1 MKRKALVA
9 LAGQPN
15 CGKSTVFNMLTGAR
29 QHVANYPGVTV
40 EKKSGFFSIGD
51 LKVELVDLPG
61 TYSLSSYSLEERVAR
76 DFLIHDHPVLAVNV
90 IEAPNLRR
98 SLSLTFQMLELE
110 LPTLVVLNMM
120 DMAEKRGMTIDT
132 ARLSEKLGM
141 PVVTATA
148 RKGQGREELA
158 QAIKRMAA
166 EEAIPAFR
174 IDYGPLEE
182 AISHIEEMLPRET
195 FFFIPRRWLAIK
207 LLEEDAGASRI
218 ISDHAADPDAVF
230 TAVRELSDAFRK
242 AHGEIPESH
251 MAYRRHALAGEIV
264 KTCANSPKDSRYALS
279 DRIDAVVC
287 NKFAGPVILMTV
299 IFLLYYLSIDV
310 GYRLTGPLV
319 NQLLA
324 LKAWLSSFLPDPGVI
339 EDPLFRSL
347 GVWFMESMVAL
358 LTYIPIFLILF
369 ALIAILED
377 SGYMPRMAFIL
388 DKLFRNYGLHG
399 QSTLPLILAGVYMG
413 GCCVPGVMATK
424 GIPDERARLA
434 TILIVPMMNC
444 LAKVPLY
451 VVLVTAFFAD
461 DRALAMF
468 FISTVTLFM
477 ALPVAKILTLTVLR
491 KHDQA
496 PFIMEM
502 PAYHFPTIKVVA
514 GRSVERTWIFVKKIV
529 SIVAA
534 VSVIVF
540 ALLQFPGLGQE
551 RIAAYQAQWD
561 KAAAAFRAKLGEAN
575 AYQGLLA
582 GENLDRYML
591 FADAYRQATMGIS
604 DQTAADRV
612 FAEFADRDP
621 AFAAL
626 LKPAPDDKDA
636 AAVRTATRALDN
648 TRKTIR
654 REMKNEQLNASFLG
668 TLGEALVPV
677 TKYAGFDAKVNIS
690 LLAAFAAK
698 ESTVSTLGALYT
710 AGEGEKDASLDQRLK
725 TEMVGYTPLHALALM
740 LFMALYPPCL
750 ATTIMVQ
757 MQTKSAKWM
766 LFSIGY
772 LMFLGITVSSAVF
785 TGASLL
791 GLTGMQAM
799 WTFYALAI
807 LVTVVLGLYNPQPK
821 PNPIL
826 KEKPA

>member
-40 EKKSGFFSIGD
+40 EKKSGFFSVDDTKI
-51 LKVELVDLPG
+51 ELVDLPG

-98 SLSLTFQMLELE
+98 SLSLTFQLLELE

-120 DMAEKRGMTIDT
+120 DMAEKRNMVIDLDM
-132 ARLSEKLGM
+132 LSERLGT

-148 RKGQGREELA
+148 RKGVGREEVGRRIRTMSDEA
-158 QAIKRMAA
+158 QA
-166 EEAIPAFR
+166 PTFR

-182 AISHIEEMLPRET
+182 AISRIEELLPREA
-195 FFFIPRRWLAIK
+195 FFFVPRRWLAIK
-207 LLEEDAGASRI
+207 LLEEDAGATRI
-218 ISDHAADPDAVF
+218 VRDNAADAGPILETVQ
-230 TAVRELSDAFRK
+230 ELADAFRK
-242 AHGEIPESH
+242 AHREIPEAY
-251 MAYRRHALAGEIV
+251 MAYCRHALAGEVV
-264 KTCANSPKDSRYALS
+264 KACVRSPKDSRYVLS
-279 DRIDAVVC
+279 DKIDAVVC
-287 NKFAGPVILMTV
+287 NKFAGPVILVAV

-310 GYRLTGPLV
+310 GYRLTVPLV

-324 LKAWLSSFLPDPGVI
+324 FKAFLASLLPDPGVI

-347 GVWFMESMVAL
+347 GIWFMESMIAL

-369 ALIAILED
+369 ALIAMLED

-413 GCCVPGVMATK
+413 GCAVPGVMATK
-424 GIPDERARLA
+424 GIPDERARMA
-434 TILIVPMMNC
+434 TIMVVPMMNC
-444 LAKVPLY
+444 LAKIPLY
-451 VVLVTAFFAD
+451 VVLVGAFFPNE
-461 DRALAMF
+461 RAMVMF

-477 ALPVAKILTLTVLR
+477 ALPVAKVLTLTVLR
-491 KHDQA
+491 KRERA

-502 PAYHFPTIKVVA
+502 PAYHFPTFKVVL
-514 GRSVERTWIFVKKIV
+514 GRSIERTWLYVKKIV

-540 ALLQFPGLGQE
+540 ALLQFPGLGE
-551 RIAAYQAQWD
+551 DRLEAFDARWTKALEDFRTKIGKDNAYQAV
-561 KAAAAFRAKLGEAN
+561 
-575 AYQGLLA
+575 LA
-582 GENLDRYML
+582 GENLNRYVL
-591 FADAYRQATMGIS
+591 FSDAYRQASMGVS
-604 DQTAADRV
+604 DQAASDRMS
-612 FAEFADRDP
+612 AEFAAREP
-621 AFAAL
+621 NFAPL
-626 LKPAPDDKDA
+626 LKPAPGDKDA
-636 AAVRTATRALDN
+636 ASVRTAFRALDN
-648 TRKTIR
+648 NRKTIR
-654 REMKNEQLNASFLG
+654 REMKNEQINASFLG
-668 TLGEALVPV
+668 TLGEWLLPV
-677 TKYAGFDAKVNIS
+677 TKYAGFDLRVNIS

-710 AGEGEKDASLDQRLK
+710 AGDGEKDASLDQRLK
-725 TEMVGYTPLHALALM
+725 TEMTSYTPLHALALM

-750 ATTIMVQ
+750 ATTMMVQ
-757 MQTKSAKWM
+757 MQTRSRKWM

-772 LMFLGITVSSAVF
+772 LMFLGITVSSLVF
-785 TGASLL
+785 TGGSML
-791 GLTGMQAM
+791 GLTGTEAM
-799 WTFYALAI
+799 WIFYGIAI
-807 LVTVVLGLYNPQPK
+807 LVTIVLGLYNPQS
-821 PNPIL
+821 NPVKIL

>member
-40 EKKSGFFSIGD
+40 EKKSGFFAVD
-51 LKVELVDLPG
+51 ETKVELVDLPG

-98 SLSLTFQMLELE
+98 SLSLTFQILELE

-120 DMAEKRGMTIDT
+120 DMADKRGMTIDIG
-132 ARLSEKLGM
+132 RLAEKLGA

-148 RKGQGREELA
+148 RKGQGREEVA
-158 QAIKRMAA
+158 QTIKRMAA
-166 EEAIPAFR
+166 AEDVPSFR
-174 IDYGPLEE
+174 IDYGPLEY
-182 AISHIEEMLPRET
+182 AIGKIEELLPRET
-195 FFFIPRRWLAIK
+195 FFFLPRRWLAIK
-207 LLEEDAGASRI
+207 LLEEDAGALHI
-218 ISDHAADPDAVF
+218 IREHA
-230 TAVRELSDAFRK
+230 SDAEQILEVVRRLSAEFRK
-242 AHGEIPESH
+242 ENGEIPESY

-264 KTCANSPKDSRYALS
+264 AACVDSPKDSRYALS

-287 NKFAGPVILMTV
+287 NKFAGPLILVAV

-310 GYRLTGPLV
+310 GYQLTGPLV

-324 LKAWLSSFLPDPGVI
+324 FKAMLSSLLPAPGII

-347 GVWFMESMVAL
+347 GIWFMESMVAL

-369 ALIAILED
+369 ALIAVLED

-388 DKLFRNYGLHG
+388 DKLFRNFGLHG

-451 VVLVTAFFAD
+451 VVLVAAFFPQ
-461 DRALAMF
+461 DRTLAMF

-477 ALPVAKILTLTVLR
+477 ALPVAKVLTLTVLR
-491 KHDQA
+491 KLDQA

-502 PAYHFPTIKVVA
+502 PAYHFPTLKVVA
-514 GRSVERTWIFVKKIV
+514 GRSIERTWIFVKKIV

-534 VSVIVF
+534 VSVIIF
-540 ALLQFPGLGQE
+540 ALLQFPGLSEE
-551 RIAAYQAQWD
+551 RLTAYGERWS
-561 KAAAAFRAKLGEAN
+561 KATEEFRAKIGADN

-582 GENLDRYML
+582 GENLDRYVL
-591 FADAYRQATMGIS
+591 FADAYRQATMGLS
-604 DQTAADRV
+604 DQSAADAV
-612 FAEFADRDP
+612 AAEYAAKEPGFAP
-621 AFAAL
+621 L
-626 LKPAPDDKDA
+626 LKPAAGDKDA
-636 AAVRTATRALDN
+636 AAIRTAMRTLDN

-668 TLGEALVPV
+668 ALGEMLVPV
-677 TKYAGFDAKVNIS
+677 TKYAGFDTKVNIS

-710 AGEGEKDASLDQRLK
+710 VSDGEKDASLDQRLK
-725 TEMVGYTPLHALALM
+725 TEMAGYTPLHALALM

-750 ATTIMVQ
+750 ATSIMVQ
-757 MQTKSAKWM
+757 LQTKSTKWM

-785 TGASLL
+785 TGAGLL
-791 GLTGMQAM
+791 GLSGMQAM
-799 WTFYALAI
+799 WTFYGLAV
-807 LVTVVLGLYNPQPK
+807 LVTIILGLYNPQPK
-821 PNPIL
+821 PVAIL

>member
-40 EKKSGFFSIGD
+40 EKKSGFFAVDD

-76 DFLIHDHPVLAVNV
+76 DFLIHDHPVVAVNV

-98 SLSLTFQMLELE
+98 SLSLTFQILELE

-132 ARLSEKLGM
+132 AKLSQRLGM

-148 RKGQGREELA
+148 RKGLGREEVSRN
-158 QAIKRMAA
+158 IKSMSMA
-166 EEAIPAFR
+166 ETTPSFR
-174 IDYGPLEE
+174 IDYGPLEAPIAAIE
-182 AISHIEEMLPRET
+182 ALLPREA

-207 LLEEDAGASRI
+207 LLEQDAGAAQIVRE
-218 ISDHAADPDAVF
+218 HAADAEGIF
-230 TAVRELSDAFRK
+230 ESVRSAAAEFRK
-242 AHGEIPESH
+242 EKGEIPESY
-251 MAYRRHALAGEIV
+251 MAFCRHALAGEIV
-264 KTCANSPKDSRYALS
+264 KACANSPNDSRYALS

-287 NKFAGPVILMTV
+287 NKIAGPAILLAV

-310 GYRLTGPLV
+310 GYQLTGPLV
-319 NQLLA
+319 KELLA
-324 LKAWLSSFLPDPGVI
+324 AKAWLSSLLPPPGVI

-347 GVWFMESMVAL
+347 GIWFMESMVAL

-451 VVLVTAFFAD
+451 VVLVTAFFPN
-461 DRALAMF
+461 DRTLSMF

-477 ALPVAKILTLTVLR
+477 ALPVAKVLTLTVLR
-491 KHDQA
+491 KLDQA

-502 PAYHFPTIKVVA
+502 PAYHFPTLKVVA
-514 GRSVERTWIFVKKIV
+514 GRSIERTWIFVKKIV

-540 ALLQFPGLGQE
+540 ALLQFPGLGE
-551 RIAAYQAQWD
+551 DRAAAYEAQWA
-561 KAAAAFRAKLGEAN
+561 KAAADFRTKIGENN
-575 AYQGLLA
+575 AYQGLLV
-582 GENLDRYML
+582 GDGLGRCLL
-591 FADAYRQATMGIS
+591 FAEAFRQATMGVS
-604 DQTAADRV
+604 DQAAADKV
-612 FAEFADRDP
+612 FAEYAAREP
-621 AFAAL
+621 AFAPL
-626 LKPAPDDKDA
+626 LKPAPGDKDA
-636 AAVRTATRALDN
+636 AAVRTAMRALDN

-668 TLGEALVPV
+668 ALGEMLVPV

-710 AGEGEKDASLDQRLK
+710 AGDGEKDASLDQRLK
-725 TEMVGYTPLHALALM
+725 TEMLGYSPLHALALM

-757 MQTKSAKWM
+757 MQTKSTKWM

-772 LMFLGITVSSAVF
+772 LMFLGIMVSSAVF
-785 TGASLL
+785 TGATLL

-799 WTFYALAI
+799 WAFYATCV
-807 LVTVVLGLYNPQPK
+807 LVTIGLGLYNPQPK
-821 PNPIL
+821 TSPIL

>member
-40 EKKSGFFSIGD
+40 EKKSGFFAVDETKI
-51 LKVELVDLPG
+51 ELVDLPG
-61 TYSLSSYSLEERVAR
+61 AYSLSSYSLEERVAR

-98 SLSLTFQMLELE
+98 SLSLTFQILELE

-120 DMAEKRGMTIDT
+120 DMADKRGMAIDV
-132 ARLSEKLGM
+132 ARLAEKLGA

-148 RKGQGREELA
+148 RKGQGREEVA
-158 QAIKRMAA
+158 RTIKRMAA
-166 EEAIPAFR
+166 AEDVPSFR
-174 IDYGPLEE
+174 IDYGPLEYG
-182 AISHIEEMLPRET
+182 IGKIEELLPRET
-195 FFFIPRRWLAIK
+195 FFFLPRRWLAIK
-207 LLEEDAGASRI
+207 LLEEDAGALRI
-218 ISDHAADPDAVF
+218 IREHA
-230 TAVRELSDAFRK
+230 SDADQILEVVRRLSAEFRK
-242 AHGEIPESH
+242 ENGEIPESY
-251 MAYRRHALAGEIV
+251 MAYRRHAMAGEIV
-264 KTCANSPKDSRYALS
+264 AACVDSPKDSRYALS

-287 NKFAGPVILMTV
+287 NKFLGPVILLGV

-310 GYRLTGPLV
+310 GYQLTGPLV

-324 LKAWLSSFLPDPGVI
+324 FKATLSSLLPAPGVI

-347 GVWFMESMVAL
+347 GIWFMESMVAL

-369 ALIAILED
+369 ALIAVLED

-388 DKLFRNYGLHG
+388 DKLFRNFGLHG

-451 VVLVTAFFAD
+451 VVLVAAFFPQ
-461 DRALAMF
+461 DRTLAMF

-477 ALPVAKILTLTVLR
+477 ALPVAKVLTLTVLR
-491 KHDQA
+491 KLDQA

-502 PAYHFPTIKVVA
+502 PAYHFPTLKVVA
-514 GRSVERTWIFVKKIV
+514 GRSIERTWIFVKKIV

-534 VSVIVF
+534 VSVIIF
-540 ALLQFPGLGQE
+540 ALLQFPGLSEE
-551 RIAAYQAQWD
+551 RLTAYGERWNTATEE
-561 KAAAAFRAKLGEAN
+561 FRTKIGPNN

-582 GENLDRYML
+582 GKNLDRYVL
-591 FADAYRQATMGIS
+591 FADAYRQASMGLS
-604 DQTAADRV
+604 DQSAADAVAAEYAAREPT
-612 FAEFADRDP
+612 FAP
-621 AFAAL
+621 L
-626 LKPAPDDKDA
+626 LKPAAGDKDA
-636 AAVRTATRALDN
+636 AAIRTAMRALDN

-654 REMKNEQLNASFLG
+654 REIKNEQLNASFLG
-668 TLGEALVPV
+668 ALGEMLVPV

-710 AGEGEKDASLDQRLK
+710 VSDGEKDASLDQRLK
-725 TEMVGYTPLHALALM
+725 TEMAGYTPLHALALM

-750 ATTIMVQ
+750 ATSIMVQ
-757 MQTKSAKWM
+757 LQTKSTKWM

-785 TGASLL
+785 TGASLW
-791 GLTGMQAM
+791 GLSGMQAM
-799 WTFYALAI
+799 WTFYGLAV
-807 LVTVVLGLYNPQPK
+807 LVTIILGLYNPQPK
-821 PNPIL
+821 PVAIL

>member
-40 EKKSGFFSIGD
+40 EKKSGFFSVDETKI
-51 LKVELVDLPG
+51 ELVDLPG

-120 DMAEKRGMTIDT
+120 DMAEKRNMVIDV
-132 ARLSEKLGM
+132 ARLSERLGT
-141 PVVTATA
+141 PVLTATA
-148 RKGQGREELA
+148 RKGQGREEVA
-158 QAIKRMAA
+158 RTIQGMAA
-166 EEAIPAFR
+166 AENTPAFR
-174 IDYGPLEE
+174 IDYGPLED
-182 AISHIEEMLPRET
+182 AIGRIEEMLPRET
-195 FFFIPRRWLAIK
+195 FFFLPRRWLAIK
-207 LLEEDAGASRI
+207 LLEEDAGAVRI
-218 ISDHAADPDAVF
+218 VRENAADPEAVF
-230 TAVRELSDAFRK
+230 EAVRALIAEFRK
-242 AHGEIPESH
+242 EKGEIPESY

-264 KTCANSPKDSRYALS
+264 AACVDSPKDSRYALS

-287 NKFAGPVILMTV
+287 NKFAGPVILLAV

-310 GYRLTGPLV
+310 GYQLTGPLV

-324 LKAWLSSFLPDPGVI
+324 LKASLASLLPDPGVI
-339 EDPLFRSL
+339 QDPLFRSL

-388 DKLFRNYGLHG
+388 DKLFRNFGLHG

-451 VVLVTAFFAD
+451 VVLVAAFYPQ
-461 DRALAMF
+461 DRTLAMF

-477 ALPVAKILTLTVLR
+477 ALPVAKVLTLTVLR

-502 PAYHFPTIKVVA
+502 PAYHFPTLKVVA

-540 ALLQFPGLGQE
+540 ALLQFPGLRE
-551 RIAAYQAQWD
+551 DRIAAYDAQWS
-561 KAAAAFRAKLGEAN
+561 KAAADFRAKIGPDN
-575 AYQGLLA
+575 AYQTLLA
-582 GENLDRYML
+582 GEGLERYVL
-591 FADAYRQATMGIS
+591 FADAYRQATMGLS
-604 DQTAADRV
+604 DQAAADRV
-612 FAEFADRDP
+612 SAEFAAREP
-621 AFAAL
+621 AFAPL
-626 LKPAPDDKDA
+626 LKPAPGDKDA
-636 AAVRTATRALDN
+636 AAVRTAYRALDN
-648 TRKTIR
+648 SRKTIR

-668 TLGEALVPV
+668 TLGEMLVPV
-677 TKYAGFDAKVNIS
+677 TKYAGFDVKVNIS

-725 TEMVGYTPLHALALM
+725 TEMTGYTPLHALALM

-799 WTFYALAI
+799 WTFYALAV
-807 LVTVVLGLYNPQPK
+807 LVTIVLGLYNPQPK
-821 PNPIL
+821 PKPIL

>member
-40 EKKSGFFSIGD
+40 EKKSGFFAVDETKI
-51 LKVELVDLPG
+51 ELVDLPG

-98 SLSLTFQMLELE
+98 SLSLTFQILELE
-110 LPTLVVLNMM
+110 IPTLVVLNMM
-120 DMAEKRGMTIDT
+120 DMAEKRDMVIDT
-132 ARLSEKLGM
+132 AALSKKLGA
-141 PVVTATA
+141 PVVTSTA
-148 RKGQGREELA
+148 RKSQGREEVA
-158 QAIKRMAA
+158 QTIKRMAA
-166 EEAIPAFR
+166 SQAVPTFR
-174 IDYGPLEE
+174 IDYGPLEY
-182 AISHIEEMLPRET
+182 AIAQIEERLPRET
-195 FFFIPRRWLAIK
+195 FYFLPRRWLAIK
-207 LLEEDAGASRI
+207 LLEEDAGAMHMVREN
-218 ISDHAADPDAVF
+218 APDAEQILEM
-230 TAVRELSDAFRK
+230 VRGLSAEFRK
-242 AHGEIPESH
+242 EHGEIPESY
-251 MAYRRHALAGEIV
+251 MAFCRHSLAGEIV
-264 KTCANSPKDSRYALS
+264 AACVVSPKDSRYALS

-287 NKFAGPVILMTV
+287 NKFFGPLILVGV

-310 GYRLTGPLV
+310 GYQLTGPLV

-324 LKAWLSSFLPDPGVI
+324 FKATLSSLLPAPGVI

-347 GVWFMESMVAL
+347 GIWFMESMVAL

-388 DKLFRNYGLHG
+388 DKLFRNFGLHG

-444 LAKVPLY
+444 LTKVPLY
-451 VVLVTAFFAD
+451 VVLVAAFFPQ
-461 DRALAMF
+461 DRTLAMF

-477 ALPVAKILTLTVLR
+477 ALPVAKVLTLTVLR

-502 PAYHFPTIKVVA
+502 PAYHFPTLKVVV
-514 GRSVERTWIFVKKIV
+514 GRSIERTWIFVKKIV

-540 ALLQFPGLGQE
+540 ALLQFPGLSDERLAEYGARWNTATQE
-551 RIAAYQAQWD
+551 
-561 KAAAAFRAKLGEAN
+561 FRTKIGADN

-582 GENLDRYML
+582 GDNLDRYVL
-591 FADAYRQATMGIS
+591 FADAYRQASMGLS
-604 DQTAADRV
+604 DQSAADKV
-612 FAEFADRDP
+612 AAEFADREP
-621 AFAAL
+621 AFAPL
-626 LKPAPDDKDA
+626 LKPAAGDKDA
-636 AAVRTATRALDN
+636 AAIRTAMRALDN
-648 TRKTIR
+648 NRKTIR

-668 TLGEALVPV
+668 ALGEMLVPV
-677 TKYAGFDAKVNIS
+677 TKYAGFDTKVNIS

-710 AGEGEKDASLDQRLK
+710 VSDGEKDASLDKRLQ

-750 ATTIMVQ
+750 ATSIMVQ
-757 MQTKSAKWM
+757 IQTKSTKWM

-791 GLTGMQAM
+791 GLSGMQAM
-799 WTFYALAI
+799 WTFYGFAV
-807 LVTVVLGLYNPQPK
+807 LVTIVLGLYNPQPK
-821 PNPIL
+821 PVAIL

>member
-40 EKKSGFFSIGD
+40 EKKSGFFSVDETKI
-51 LKVELVDLPG
+51 ELVDLPG

-90 IEAPNLRR
+90 IETPNLRR
-98 SLSLTFQMLELE
+98 SLSLTFQLLELE

-120 DMAEKRGMTIDT
+120 DMAEKRNMSVDV
-132 ARLSEKLGM
+132 AKLSELLGT
-141 PVVTATA
+141 PVVTSTA
-148 RKGQGREELA
+148 SKGTGKDEVAKTIRS
-158 QAIKRMAA
+158 MS
-166 EEAIPAFR
+166 EEAAVPSFR
-174 IDYGPLEE
+174 IDYGPLED
-182 AISHIEEMLPRET
+182 AITRIEGQLPREA
-195 FFFIPRRWLAIK
+195 FFFVPSRWLAVK
-207 LLEEDAGASRI
+207 LLEDDAGATQIVRENAS
-218 ISDHAADPDAVF
+218 DAVRVLEM
-230 TAVRELSDAFRK
+230 VRELSDAFRK
-242 AHGEIPESH
+242 THGEIPESH
-251 MAYRRHALAGEIV
+251 MASCRHALAGEMV
-264 KTCANSPKDSRYALS
+264 KACVRSPKDSNYAFS
-279 DRIDAVVC
+279 DKIDALVC
-287 NKFAGPVILMTV
+287 HKILGPVILLGV

-310 GYRLTGPLV
+310 GYQLTGPLV
-319 NQLLA
+319 NQLMA
-324 LKAWLSSFLPDPGVI
+324 LKAFFATLLPDPGII

-347 GVWFMESMVAL
+347 GIWFMESIIAL

-434 TILIVPMMNC
+434 TILVVPMMNC

-451 VVLVTAFFAD
+451 VVLVTAFFPNE
-461 DRALAMF
+461 RTLAMF
-468 FISTVTLFM
+468 FISTVTIFM
-477 ALPVAKILTLTVLR
+477 ALPVAKVLTMTVLR
-491 KHDQA
+491 KLDRA

-502 PAYHFPTIKVVA
+502 PAYHVPTLKVVV
-514 GRSVERTWIFVKKIV
+514 GRSIERTWIFVKKIV

-540 ALLQFPGLGQE
+540 ALLQFPGLGDDRVAE
-551 RIAAYQAQWD
+551 YNDRWS
-561 KAAAAFRAKLGEAN
+561 KAEAAFRNKIGPDN
-575 AYQGLLA
+575 RYQAVLA
-582 GENLDRYML
+582 GDNLGRYVL
-591 FADAYRQATMGIS
+591 FAEAFRQSTMGAS
-604 DQTAADRV
+604 GQAAADAV
-612 FAEFADRDP
+612 YAEYAAREP
-621 AFAAL
+621 AFAPL

-636 AAVRTATRALDN
+636 AAVRTAFRALDN
-648 TRKTIR
+648 NRKTIR
-654 REMKNEQLNASFLG
+654 REMKNEQLDSSFLG
-668 TLGEALVPV
+668 TLGEWLLPV
-677 TKYAGFDAKVNIS
+677 TKYAGFDVKVNIS

-710 AGEGEKDASLDQRLK
+710 AAEGEKDASLDQRLK
-725 TEMVGYTPLHALALM
+725 TEMTNYTPLHALALM

-750 ATTIMVQ
+750 ATSIMVQ
-757 MQTKSAKWM
+757 MQTRSAKWM

-772 LMFLGITVSSAVF
+772 LMFLGITVSSVVF
-785 TGASLL
+785 TCGSLL
-791 GLTGMQAM
+791 GLSGQQAM
-799 WTFYALAI
+799 WTFYGFAV
-807 LVTVVLGLYNPQPK
+807 LVTVVLGLYNPQH
-821 PNPIL
+821 NTVGAL